1 LNNQTF
7 DINYEMKST
16 LYTFDLKDIHLV
28 TVSGFTEKSIKYID
42 GTDKVEVK
50 IGGIDI
56 NMDVNA
62 ELHALKFIPF
72 EASHVNVT
80 NLTIEFVVESTSED
94 NVHWEIVETSQVNIG
109 KVDIQMSNSFLNWL
123 VKKSSSVINAVIQ
136 DLLPKIGAIVD
147 TEVDK
152 LNKMVANEGPYTFVV
167 PALGKQFP
175 LNLTMSTAPKLEKGS
190 NLIQLFM
197 DGLFDIP
204 EGQEVHS
211 NYMVEVNHE
220 YPPRFAHSHSE
231 QFYIHE
237 STINSL
243 LKVADESFFPYMVT
257 SKNVTGQLSQLM
269 PEIAEFYG
277 KDVQIAIGLSFMASN
292 TEAPVSFNATHGI
305 VIGDGVLTKLDIIC
319 SNATTTNETAVEFAM
334 NLETHVN
341 MTMKDLVFFPTVEDI
356 KIANTV
362 IKRDVIGLYARNWDQ
377 TFTNIIQNAVND
389 FNTKYA
395 KGWALSNIDPR
406 LAMITGL
413 IKNSTM
419 TPYIADNWM
428 YAGFS
433 MQADLPTMTGTQELE
448 FIQ

>member
-1 LNNQTF
+1 
-7 DINYEMKST
+7 MKST
-16 LYTFDLKDIHLV
+16 LYSFDLKDIHLN

-50 IGGIDI
+50 IGGVDI
-56 NMDVNA
+56 NMEVNA
-62 ELHALKFIPF
+62 ELRALKYIPF

-80 NLTIEFVVESTSED
+80 NLTIEFVVESTAD
-94 NVHWEIVETSQVNIG
+94 DQVHWKIVETSQVNIG
-109 KVDIQMSNSFLNWL
+109 KVDIQMKSSFLNWL
-123 VKKSSSVINAVIQ
+123 VKVSSSVINTVIQ
-136 DLLPKIGAIVD
+136 DMLPKIGGVVD
-147 TEVDK
+147 AEVEK
-152 LNKMVANEGPYTFVV
+152 INKMVANEGPYTFVV

-190 NLIQLFM
+190 NLIQVLM

-211 NYMVEVNHE
+211 KYKVEVNHE

-237 STINSL
+237 STLNSL
-243 LKVADESFFPYMVT
+243 MKVADESFFPYMVT
-257 SKNVTGQLSQLM
+257 SKNITSQLGQMM
-269 PEIAEFYG
+269 PEIAEYYG
-277 KDVQIAIGLSFMASN
+277 KGVEIALGLSFMANN
-292 TEAPVSFNATHGI
+292 TAAPISFNATHGI
-305 VIGDGVLTKLDIIC
+305 VIGDMDGVLTKLDLIC
-319 SNATTTNETAVEFAM
+319 SNATTTNETAVEFAL

-356 KIANTV
+356 RVANTV
-362 IKRDVIGLYARNWDQ
+362 IKRDLIGLYARNWDQ
-377 TFTNIIQNAVND
+377 TFSNILQNAVND
-389 FNTKYA
+389 FNTQYV
-395 KGWALSNIDPR
+395 KGWALASLDPR

-419 TPYIADNWM
+419 TPYIADKWM

-433 MQADLPTMTGTQELE
+433 MQADLPTMTGVQELE